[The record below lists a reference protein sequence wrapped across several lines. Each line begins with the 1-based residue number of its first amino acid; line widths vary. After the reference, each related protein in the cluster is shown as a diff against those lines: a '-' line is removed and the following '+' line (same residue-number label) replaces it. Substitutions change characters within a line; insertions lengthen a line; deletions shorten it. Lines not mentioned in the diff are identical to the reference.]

1 MTPLRPK
8 TTWNRA
14 DARATGGLPAARRR
28 LRLIAGDEPMPRF
41 RAHNTGSI
49 RFPGPPSPPPQEE
62 ARDTSDPGAGDPPVA
77 DLLAAFEAVSRRM
90 EDLARE
96 LGCLGFFDDDDRPR
110 AA

>member
-1 MTPLRPK
+1 MPK
-8 TTWNRA
+8 
-14 DARATGGLPAARRR
+14 
-28 LRLIAGDEPMPRF
+28 F

-49 RFPGPPSPPPQEE
+49 RFPGPPSPPPPQEE
-62 ARDTSDPGAGDPPVA
+62 THDTSDPGAGDPPVA

-90 EDLARE
+90 KDLARE

>member
-1 MTPLRPK
+1 
-8 TTWNRA
+8 
-14 DARATGGLPAARRR
+14 
-28 LRLIAGDEPMPRF
+28 MPRF

-49 RFPGPPSPPPQEE
+49 RFPGPPSPSPQEE

-90 EDLARE
+90 KDLARD
-96 LGCLGFFDDDDRPR
+96 LGCLGFFDDDDDRPR